1 MKDIQTQREDMLDD
15 KSELLPLIK
24 TCYYQFI
31 ANWKWF
37 LLSVA
42 VCLVAGWFY
51 QQRQSRVYHRDAVML
66 IEDAENSASGVPSTR
81 RGRRSV
87 NAAMELGGIS
97 VGDNLK
103 NELFILTS
111 LRLLERV
118 ADTLGLDVDYTAQRA
133 LHTVSLYDCRPVEV
147 EFAVP
152 AVRNVAFT
160 V

>member
-97 VGDNLK
+97 VGDTLE
-103 NELFILTS
+103 ELLTIIKDAD
-111 LRLLERV
+111 LETYGINRDLFTGFYGID
-118 ADTLGLDVDYTAQRA
+118 AICKGMPPVDQQ
-133 LHTVSLYDCRPVEV
+133 
-147 EFAVP
+147 
-152 AVRNVAFT
+152 
-160 V
+160 